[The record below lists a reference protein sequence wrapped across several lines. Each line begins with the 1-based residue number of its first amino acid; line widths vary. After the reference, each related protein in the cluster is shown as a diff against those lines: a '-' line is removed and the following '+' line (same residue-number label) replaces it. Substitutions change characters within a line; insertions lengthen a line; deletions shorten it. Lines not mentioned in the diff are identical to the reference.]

1 MAERGGVSD
10 PSRKRF
16 ADALKTVTCAHFIGI
31 WTLGRLGSANLL
43 RTRTVGPPGP
53 LEIGPTISLAVGQS
67 WRVNRPGGD
76 AEGCQQV
83 GQLLLGQR
91 AAMLPFRPRPLQ
103 VGGKLHHEVRG
114 ANDFVVAKGHPNVLK
129 EFDADGAV

>member
-31 WTLGRLGSANLL
+31 WSLGRFGSANLL

-76 AEGCQQV
+76 AEGYQEAS
-83 GQLLLGQR
+83 QLLLGQW
-91 AAMLPFRPRPLQ
+91 AAVLPFDPRSLR
-103 VGGKLHHEVRG
+103 VGGKPRYEVGG
-114 ANDFVVAKGHPNVLK
+114 ANDVVVAKGHPNVLK
-129 EFDADGAV
+129 E